1 MVQDK
6 RMQYPSDAYFYTILA
21 KAYTA
26 KNKNLL
32 RFQAQGEAY
41 YRQYNLKKAIEQM
54 GLIPLHYEVSVWATK
69 SNVTY
74 VARADQ
80 YTLAQEAKLK
90 K

>member
-1 MVQDK
+1 
-6 RMQYPSDAYFYTILA
+6 
-21 KAYTA
+21 
-26 KNKNLL
+26 
-32 RFQAQGEAY
+32 
-41 YRQYNLKKAIEQM
+41 
-54 GLIPLHYEVSVWATK
+54 VWATK

>member
-1 MVQDK
+1 MIAEAAVEIDTEK
-6 RMQYPSDAYFYTILA
+6 RRAKLA
-21 KAYTA
+21 
-26 KNKNLL
+26 
-32 RFQAQGEAY
+32 QASE
-41 YRQYNLKKAIEQM
+41 KAIEQM